1 MENPSTGNVSKYFV
15 FLILFL
21 IFICGLVFLFKN
33 SISQEVQVVEN
44 PEGFEEGT
52 KLSIYDQV
60 PSSFPKELILE
71 DGITT
76 THASLLNLP
85 DGRNQI
91 KVSYVS
97 EKSLRELAD
106 MYKFSLIRGGWN
118 PVVNTGN
125 DVAVLSGA
133 KEAEKFIATFVRGSG
148 GTSVTFQYEK

>member
-1 MENPSTGNVSKYFV
+1 MQDAFKYFV
-15 FLILFL
+15 YLILFL

-33 SISQEVQVVEN
+33 SFSQEVQVVDS

-60 PSSFPKELILE
+60 PPNFPKELILE
-71 DGITT
+71 EGITT

-91 KVSYVS
+91 KVSYIS
-97 EKSLRELAD
+97 GKSLRELAD
-106 MYKFSLIRGGWN
+106 MYKFSLIRNGWN
-118 PVVNTGN
+118 PVVNPGD
-125 DVAVLSGA
+125 DVVVVSAA
-133 KEAEKFIATFVRGSG
+133 REEDKFTATFVRGSG